1 MGAYIKRTVRAGKV
15 IEVEKY
21 YAPTY
26 GRNGRRRAPR
36 TAPTPEDVARVNE
49 KNAVNRL
56 RWLLNANFRGGDLHA
71 VLTYRRDD
79 RPDVEA
85 ASRAARAD
93 ADSQPNTPQ
102 EENSAACSAENIAR
116 ARLQKALRILRK
128 TARASGTVLKYVH
141 ATEYKRRAIHH
152 HLIVSGVTL
161 DQLQD
166 AWPWGRIHATPLD
179 ASGEYGTLAAYIVKE
194 TRTTFRD
201 GAAPFAKR
209 WCASRNLVQPEIKT
223 EVVHAESW
231 RKLPR
236 APRGYIL
243 VPDSVEVGVHEVT
256 GQPWQRYW
264 MRKIE

>member
-15 IEVEKY
+15 IEIEKY

-26 GRNGRRRAPR
+26 GRHGRRRAPR

-49 KNAVNRL
+49 KNAINRL
-56 RWLLNANFRGGDLHA
+56 RWILDANFRGGDLHA
-71 VLTYRRDD
+71 VLTYRRAD
-79 RPDVEA
+79 RPDE
-85 ASRAARAD
+85 
-93 ADSQPNTPQ
+93 T
-102 EENSAACSAENIAR
+102 EAR

-128 TARASGTVLKYVH
+128 TAKGSGTILRYVH
-141 ATEYKRRAIHH
+141 ATEYRRRAIHH
-152 HLIVSGVTL
+152 HMIVSGVTL

-166 AWPWGRIHATPLD
+166 AWPWGRVHATPLD

-236 APRGYIL
+236 APKGYIL

-264 MRKIE
+264 MRKIENSA